1 MEIANLNQIN
11 NSPDIWE
18 KRTNT
23 FQSFLN
29 NRLIVSVSKSIHLL
43 PLDSIVYLSAESN
56 YCNITMS
63 DGKSILSS
71 KTLKFYETLLIDKG
85 FLRVHSGFLIN
96 LNRVSKICKKN
107 GFNIQMDTGKIIP
120 VSLSYKNNLFKF
132 SSINSLCEKTH
143 QIKN

>member
-1 MEIANLNQIN
+1 MEIANLNKN
-11 NSPDIWE
+11 NNGTDIWE

-29 NRLIVSVSKSIHLL
+29 NRLIVSVSKSIHMLE
-43 PLDSIVYLSAESN
+43 LDSIVYLSAESN
-56 YCNITMS
+56 YCNIIMS
-63 DGKSILSS
+63 DNRTILSS
-71 KTLKFYETLLIDKG
+71 KTLKFYEMLLVDKG

-120 VSLSYKNNLFKF
+120 ISLSYKNNLFRF
-132 SSINSLCEKTH
+132 SSINNTGL
-143 QIKN
+143 

>member
-1 MEIANLNQIN
+1 MEIANLNKN
-11 NSPDIWE
+11 NNGTDIWE

-29 NRLIVSVSKSIHLL
+29 NRLIVSVSKSIHMLE
-43 PLDSIVYLSAESN
+43 LDSIVYLSAESN
-56 YCNITMS
+56 YCNIIMS
-63 DGKSILSS
+63 DNRTILSS
-71 KTLKFYETLLIDKG
+71 KTLKYYEMLLVDKG

-120 VSLSYKNNLFKF
+120 ISLSYKNNLFRF
-132 SSINSLCEKTH
+132 SSINNTGL
-143 QIKN
+143 